1 MIMPRQSFAAS
12 GKDPVKPTR
21 KSDNKS
27 LPAKAWQAEKSEE
40 GRQEM
45 ISTAAYY
52 RAERRGFRGGN
63 EMQDWLDAEAEIDAM
78 LYH

>member
-1 MIMPRQSFAAS
+1 MPRQSSATSEKNPA
-12 GKDPVKPTR
+12 KPTR

-27 LPAKAWQAEKSEE
+27 SPAKAWQAGKSEE
-40 GRQEM
+40 DRQDM

-52 RAERRGFRGGN
+52 RAERRGFSGGG
-63 EMQDWLDAEAEIDAM
+63 EVQDWLDAEAEIDAM